1 MSNLVL
7 VTGGTGK
14 TGRRLVSQL
23 RKNGIPCRVAS
34 RGVAAAERACPF
46 DWTQPGSWDR
56 ALEDVSST
64 YLVAP
69 AIDGDPA
76 PVMINFVKRA
86 LERGV
91 SRFVLLSASLLPAG
105 GPAMGQVHLWL
116 QENAPEWTVLRPS
129 WFMQNFSEGQHL
141 ASIRDE
147 DRIYSA
153 AENGRVPFV
162 SADDIAATAMA
173 ALTHACFFN
182 SDFVLTGN
190 PPITYDEVAERISK
204 AVGRAISHDRLSPD
218 ALAARY
224 RSLGLSSLYAQTL
237 AAMDTAIAAGMEDRV
252 TGCVEQLTG
261 RPPMAFDAFVEA
273 NATKWSSPVD
283 RVLQP
288 HRQI

>member
-1 MSNLVL
+1 MKNLVL

-23 RKNGIPCRVAS
+23 RKNGTPCRVAS
-34 RGVAAAERACPF
+34 RGADSAEGACPF
-46 DWTQPGSWDR
+46 DWNQPGTWDR
-56 ALEDVSST
+56 ALVDVSSA

-69 AIDGDPA
+69 AVDGDPA

-91 SRFVLLSASLLPAG
+91 SRFVLLSASLLPSG

-162 SADDIAATAMA
+162 SADDIAAAALA
-173 ALTHACFFN
+173 ALTRERFLN
-182 SDFVLTGN
+182 SDFVLTGSQ
-190 PPITYDEVAERISK
+190 PITYDEVAERISK
-204 AVGRAISHDRLSPD
+204 AVGRTISLDRLSPD

-224 RSLGLSSLYAQTL
+224 RPLGLSSLHAQTL
-237 AAMDTAIAAGMEDRV
+237 AAMDTAIAGGMEDRV
-252 TGCVEQLTG
+252 TGCVERLSG
-261 RPPMAFDAFVEA
+261 RPPIAFDAFVEA
-273 NATKWSSPVD
+273 NATKWSSPG
-283 RVLQP
+283 
-288 HRQI
+288 